1 MVDLNI
7 WRKRIDALDEALVR
21 LLNERARCATEI
33 ARVKRKAGLPLHQP
47 EREQE
52 VLARVERLAAGHLTP
67 AQLRTLFEAIVRQMR
82 ELERAEIES

>member
-1 MVDLNI
+1 MLDLNI

-47 EREQE
+47 ARERE
-52 VLARVERLAAGHLTP
+52 VLARVERLAAGHLTS
-67 AQLRTLFEAIVRQMR
+67 AQLRRLFEAIVCQMR
-82 ELERAEIES
+82 ELERTEIES